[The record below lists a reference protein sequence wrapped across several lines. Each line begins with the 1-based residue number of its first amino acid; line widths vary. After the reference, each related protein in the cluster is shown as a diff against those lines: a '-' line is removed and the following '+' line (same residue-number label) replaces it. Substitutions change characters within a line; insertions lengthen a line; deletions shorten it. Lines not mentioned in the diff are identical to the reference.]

1 MDNGS
6 IAQVLGEIADLLEI
20 KGENAFKIRAYRSAA
35 DVVATSGDAVARMTD
50 PQLRALPGIG
60 KDLAARIRELTD
72 TGTSSY
78 HKALLEEFP
87 PTMLELLRLQG
98 VGPKTVARLH
108 STLGVAS
115 LDGLAAAAR
124 AGRIREMPGMGAK
137 KEAQILKAVE
147 DRQRDQG
154 RHLLADTAAVCD
166 ELVQHLR
173 SHEPAAEFIPVGSL
187 RRGRETCGDIDVL
200 CIGGNS

>member
-1 MDNGS
+1 
-6 IAQVLGEIADLLEI
+6 
-20 KGENAFKIRAYRSAA
+20 
-35 DVVATSGDAVARMTD
+35 MTD

-87 PTMLELLRLQG
+87 PTMLEL
-98 VGPKTVARLH
+98 P
-108 STLGVAS
+108 
-115 LDGLAAAAR
+115 AAAGRGAQDRGAAALDAR
-124 AGRIREMPGMGAK
+124 GGQPRRPRRRGAAGRIRAMPGMGAK
-137 KEAQILKAVE
+137 KRGADPQGGGGSAA
-147 DRQRDQG
+147 RPG

-173 SHEPAAEFIPVGSL
+173 SHDAAAEFIPWAACAAGG
-187 RRGRETCGDIDVL
+187 RRAATSTC
-200 CIGGNS
+200 SASAATARP